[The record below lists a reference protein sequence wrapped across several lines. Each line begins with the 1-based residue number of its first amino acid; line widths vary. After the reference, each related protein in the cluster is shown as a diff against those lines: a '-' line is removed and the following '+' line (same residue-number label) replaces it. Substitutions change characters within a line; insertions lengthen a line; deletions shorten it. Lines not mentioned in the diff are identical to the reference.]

1 MASQAVTGSQE
12 SAVLEFLSFI
22 RGYHVYQTTWDP
34 KLGDV
39 LRLEREPTNCK
50 DRFAVA
56 VINGSVVVGHLP
68 YNIAPTV
75 SHFLKRSVNKG
86 MVEVTGR
93 RINRGA
99 GYGMEIL
106 RKYRLYGPKGY
117 IDKLKELI
125 TVDNIDCVTVALAG
139 STSSSSNV

>member
-50 DRFAVA
+50 DRFVVA

-99 GYGMEIL
+99 GYGMEIPC
-106 RKYRLYGPKGY
+106 KYRLYGPKGY

-125 TVDNIDCVTVALAG
+125 TVDSIDCVTVALAG
-139 STSSSSNV
+139 STSSSIDV

>member
-1 MASQAVTGSQE
+1 M
-12 SAVLEFLSFI
+12 LEFLSFI

-34 KLGDV
+34 KLGGDCTASRTRAYQ
-39 LRLEREPTNCK
+39 LQGQIYC
-50 DRFAVA
+50 A

-99 GYGMEIL
+99 GYGMEIPC
-106 RKYRLYGPKGY
+106 KYRLYGPKG
-117 IDKLKELI
+117 I
-125 TVDNIDCVTVALAG
+125 
-139 STSSSSNV
+139 STSSRNLSP